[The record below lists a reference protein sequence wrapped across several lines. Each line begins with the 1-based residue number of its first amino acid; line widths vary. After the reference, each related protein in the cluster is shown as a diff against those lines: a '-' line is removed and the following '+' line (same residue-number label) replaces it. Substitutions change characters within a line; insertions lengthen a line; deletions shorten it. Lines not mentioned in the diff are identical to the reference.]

1 MERSRA
7 PTFSCLNCWYR
18 SHEAHRSDN
27 VGGDVYYCFWEP
39 PYRGQNMEGRQ
50 RWHRP
55 EVNARL
61 WCGQY
66 MDRRTG
72 DSYDDIWYRH
82 IETKEQGNEG

>member
-1 MERSRA
+1 MERARA

-18 SHEAHRSDN
+18 APSSHRVDN
-27 VGGDVYYCFWEP
+27 NIGDIYYCFWEP

-55 EVNARL
+55 EVSERQY
-61 WCGQY
+61 CGQY

-72 DSYDDIWYRH
+72 DSYDDIWYRY
-82 IETKEQGNEG
+82 IQETRDEG